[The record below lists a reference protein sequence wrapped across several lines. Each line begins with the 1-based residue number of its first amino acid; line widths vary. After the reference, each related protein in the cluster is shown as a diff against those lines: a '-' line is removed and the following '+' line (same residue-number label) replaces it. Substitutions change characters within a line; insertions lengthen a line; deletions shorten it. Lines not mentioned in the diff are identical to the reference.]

1 MNDNVLFHFSKK
13 LNLPYCSLHD
23 CYHLACRK
31 TCYNSW
37 TDFSTTNIYL
47 GANVNLSQH
56 FQKLRRTTTQT
67 EKSGSGEGQIM
78 TQPAATKKSCGK
90 KVSVSNENGSDQ
102 EDKPLGKKR
111 GKAAKAEQSSNDDVS
126 EEETKPRKKRVM
138 KSKATKVEK
147 SVGALG
153 SLMEA

>member
-1 MNDNVLFHFSKK
+1 M
-13 LNLPYCSLHD
+13 
-23 CYHLACRK
+23 
-31 TCYNSW
+31 
-37 TDFSTTNIYL
+37 I
-47 GANVNLSQH
+47 
-56 FQKLRRTTTQT
+56 
-67 EKSGSGEGQIM
+67 
-78 TQPAATKKSCGK
+78 QPAATKKSCGK
-90 KVSVSNENGSDQ
+90 KVSVFNENGSDQ
-102 EDKPLGKKR
+102 EDKPRGKKR